1 MPETGEKDIHPSW
14 VPLKKDPN
22 FACSVMGG
30 IDSNVNAVSEEKY
43 TPAVNAKR
51 FPLRKRLSAE
61 ELVQGVSAGDR
72 KILSQAITLIES
84 NAPRDFDK
92 AQRVLQAL
100 LPYTGKALRIGI
112 SGVPGAGKST
122 FIEAFGQMLC
132 RQGYKVAV
140 LAVDPTSSITGGS
153 ILGDKTRMQM
163 LSREPNCFIRP
174 SPAKGTL
181 GGVARKSRETML
193 LCEAAGCDVILV
205 ETVGVG
211 QSEITVR
218 SMVDFFMLVVL
229 TGAGDDLQGIKKG
242 IMEVADAIVVNKA
255 DGDNLPKAIVTQG
268 EYERMIEFIRPA
280 TDGWKTHAYRCS
292 ALTKEGLVELWAVMR
307 KFEKVTK
314 ESGAFFN
321 RRKSQTLSWVNSMI
335 DEHLHNLFFEDPMIK
350 GRLPAV
356 MEAAVNGVVSP
367 SQAVT
372 ELIRAFDMDRAA
384 AKHYNQIN
392 R

>member
-174 SPAKGTL
+174 SPAKGTV